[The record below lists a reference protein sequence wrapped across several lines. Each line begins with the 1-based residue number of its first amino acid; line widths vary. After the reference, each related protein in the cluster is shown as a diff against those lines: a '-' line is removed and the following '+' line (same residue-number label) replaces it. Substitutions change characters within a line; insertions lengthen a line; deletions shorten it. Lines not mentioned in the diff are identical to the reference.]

1 MKVSTLLLI
10 SIQVFLATAGR
21 SRGNKEPEITSI
33 ACNDPAVEAVADLS
47 LRQLNAN
54 RREGSVLGLK
64 RISNVQQQF
73 NEENGFVFYLTM
85 DVLETQCHVLS
96 RELWKDCRAKPRH
109 EALVLSDTVRY
120 LKVSVS
126 ADTRKISDIA
136 DTDIRYQYKSMGH
149 QVFGQCKVIFH
160 LNKPKR
166 IAFLQSYDCT
176 LSP

>member
-33 ACNDPAVEAVADLS
+33 ACNDPAAEAVADLS

-73 NEENGFVFYLTM
+73 
-85 DVLETQCHVLS
+85 DVNSTNRQPFSFESAPLGPCRDVAVTS
-96 RELWKDCRAKPRH
+96 RLLIGRASGHMGGRATNHKPRRH
-109 EALVLSDTVRY
+109 RDVTARS
-120 LKVSVS
+120 
-126 ADTRKISDIA
+126 
-136 DTDIRYQYKSMGH
+136 
-149 QVFGQCKVIFH
+149 
-160 LNKPKR
+160 
-166 IAFLQSYDCT
+166 
-176 LSP
+176 